1 MYKKGHV
8 KRILNEVERY
18 STPITYLYK
27 NSMVS
32 TSIEFIDDT
41 KNLYVNIY
49 IKNKTNDYIKIYI
62 HEQYPFKPYQIH
74 SLKLL
79 NK

>member
-8 KRILNEVERY
+8 KRILNELERY

-27 NSMVS
+27 NSMIS
-32 TSIEFIDDT
+32 NSIEFIDDT

-49 IKNKTNDYIKIYI
+49 IRNNRSGII
-62 HEQYPFKPYQIH
+62 
-74 SLKLL
+74 
-79 NK
+79 